1 MAVESASPLWLLP
14 ARMSRLLACRGG
26 CGLLVH
32 SEAAGPRGREYGK
45 FAGFCCL
52 RCKEAQGAGDHGKK
66 CEHQQAPDGT
76 PRFGEEAPLR
86 DGHAEQHGVK
96 HYRGEVGGQV
106 VTVIVC
112 EDPRHKHVQFAL
124 GWAEEAR
131 HLWGE
136 ELPERGTR
144 EVWPGCNAAQPG
156 DERLCAVV
164 PDGPKVFGLGGSLL
178 SPPSADASQS
188 ARASTRSS
196 GRAPS
201 TSPLR
206 STARPRSRRGSAPGA
221 FQRSCGI
228 CRRRRCRR
236 PPCRGRRRAMPPA
249 LGRAREAAWRRRSAG
264 RRGRSTARPRGAA
277 PPRQSGG
284 PRPRGGRWSRPR
296 GPSPT
301 ATVHSAGAAPA
312 EAADAAESAAGTEK
326 ACQVP
331 RSPPPAAAAPAA
343 AGALPTTAGSAATA
357 GARAGAMPGR
367 APRRRG
373 RPGAAAASGAT
384 AAAAA
389 APRRRTPGGP
399 PRARRRTPCCASST
413 CWRAPS
419 WRRSRTKAPARA
431 ASATSSRSSAGH
443 TSRTWR
449 GHAPWAPSRSRSR
462 TGLPSRSR
470 NGRRRPAPPRRARGR
485 PPARREA

>member
-301 ATVHSAGAAPA
+301 ATDFGRDSWGSGGAAQP
-312 EAADAAESAAGTEK
+312 SASG
-326 ACQVP
+326 
-331 RSPPPAAAAPAA
+331 
-343 AGALPTTAGSAATA
+343 
-357 GARAGAMPGR
+357 GR
-367 APRRRG
+367 ASGGWGPADDRWQRG
-373 RPGAAAASGAT
+373 DRWREGWGDAWTSSQ
-384 AAAAA
+384 
-389 APRRRTPGGP
+389 
-399 PRARRRTPCCASST
+399 ARRRQGPRAGPRQVAPTSDGVRGSRQERQKDVHVHEST
-413 CWRAPS
+413 LVSRARIARKFVS
-419 WRRSRTKAPARA
+419 RGRSRGSRGGVHVHSWARTCFVG
-431 ASATSSRSSAGH
+431 SLSRA
-443 TSRTWR
+443 
-449 GHAPWAPSRSRSR
+449 
-462 TGLPSRSR
+462 
-470 NGRRRPAPPRRARGR
+470 
-485 PPARREA
+485 